1 MEEVILCI
9 SCQRERRETEQIHKQ
24 FENNLLE
31 KLKKLL
37 TNTWTHDI
45 INELTQTAVNKKWQ
59 QNAARTLI
67 TEQWNNLERFK
78 EKNSKN
84 SIERCT

>member
-37 TNTWTHDI
+37 TNTWTSGKM
-45 INELTQTAVNKKWQ
+45 NKS
-59 QNAARTLI
+59 LD
-67 TEQWNNLERFK
+67 ERYMNFD
-78 EKNSKN
+78 N
-84 SIERCT
+84 

>member
-37 TNTWTHDI
+37 TNT
-45 INELTQTAVNKKWQ
+45 
-59 QNAARTLI
+59 
-67 TEQWNNLERFK
+67 
-78 EKNSKN
+78 
-84 SIERCT
+84 

>member
-37 TNTWTHDI
+37 TNTQTSGK
-45 INELTQTAVNKKWQ
+45 INKSLD
-59 QNAARTLI
+59 
-67 TEQWNNLERFK
+67 ERYMNFD
-78 EKNSKN
+78 N
-84 SIERCT
+84 

>member
-1 MEEVILCI
+1 MEEVISCI

-37 TNTWTHDI
+37 TNTWTSGKM
-45 INELTQTAVNKKWQ
+45 NKS
-59 QNAARTLI
+59 LD
-67 TEQWNNLERFK
+67 ERYMNFD
-78 EKNSKN
+78 N
-84 SIERCT
+84 

>member
-37 TNTWTHDI
+37 TNTQTSGR
-45 INELTQTAVNKKWQ
+45 INKSLDKRYMNFD
-59 QNAARTLI
+59 N
-67 TEQWNNLERFK
+67 
-78 EKNSKN
+78 
-84 SIERCT
+84 